1 MNKKQAHLQMIQNV
15 INRLSHNS
23 FLLKG
28 WSVVLVSAMFSV
40 ASYDKQI
47 LFVLLAYFPAVSFW
61 GLDGYFLREE
71 RLFRELYNQIRE
83 LPEEEIDYSM
93 DKGEVQ
99 DQVESWWKVVKS
111 RTLLAFHGIIV
122 GAIILV
128 TAVSLYFQQGGA

>member
-122 GAIILV
+122 GAIILI